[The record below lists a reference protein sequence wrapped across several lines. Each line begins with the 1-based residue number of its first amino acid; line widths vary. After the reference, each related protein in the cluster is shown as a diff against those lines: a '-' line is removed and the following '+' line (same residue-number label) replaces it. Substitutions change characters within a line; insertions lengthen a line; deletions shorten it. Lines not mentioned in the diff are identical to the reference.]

1 MSAAKS
7 DDLDSI
13 PGPHMVEGK
22 NLLHKLLSDRL
33 MLAMACGHATGIS
46 N

>member
-7 DDLDSI
+7 DDLELI

-22 NLLHKLLSDRL
+22 NLLHKLSSGRL
-33 MLAMACGHATGIS
+33 MLAMACSHATEI
-46 N
+46 NN